1 MSYDR
6 KTARLVYSKEIHI
19 PIVSSLNKI
28 VQRIVETA
36 AWLNVLVIF
45 LILITVIL
53 RYGFHRNQLLLNW
66 PLVPMEELQWHFYS
80 VPFMFGL
87 AYAITKD
94 SHIRIDILRLHMSKK
109 LKHIFEILGIIL
121 LLMPC
126 TIILFDFSLDYTIT
140 SFTMKEAS
148 QSAIGLPY
156 RWIVKSVMPL
166 SMLLIMIASVGKLIE
181 EVVLLLYPHDIF
193 SKETSQEKNM
203 RKWPG
208 GDLFRPQLHI
218 PKRKLRYKGQAR

>member
-28 VQRIVETA
+28 VKRIVETV
-36 AWLNVLVIF
+36 AWFNVLVIF

-126 TIILFDFSLDYTIT
+126 TIILFDFSLDYTIYAIT
-140 SFTMKEAS
+140 HHESS
-148 QSAIGLPY
+148 QSTMGLPH
-156 RWIVKSVMPL
+156 RWIVKSVIPL
-166 SMLLIMIASVGKLIE
+166 SMILIFLASLARLIQEIILLRYQDKF
-181 EVVLLLYPHDIF
+181 F
-193 SKETSQEKNM
+193 SSK
-203 RKWPG
+203 RG
-208 GDLFRPQLHI
+208 GMFHPQLI
-218 PKRKLRYKGQAR
+218 KIKKDQ

>member
-28 VQRIVETA
+28 VQRIVETV
-36 AWLNVLVIF
+36 AWFNVLLIF

-87 AYAITKD
+87 AYVITND
-94 SHIRIDILRLHMSKK
+94 SNIRIDLLRMHMSKK
-109 LKHIFEILGIIL
+109 LKHIFEILGIL
-121 LLMPC
+121 LLIMPC
-126 TIILFDFSLDYTIT
+126 VIILFDFSLDYTIYAIT
-140 SFTMKEAS
+140 HHESS
-148 QSAIGLPY
+148 QSTMGLPH
-156 RWIVKSVMPL
+156 RWIVKSVIPL
-166 SMLLIMIASVGKLIE
+166 SMILIFLASLARLIQEIILLRYQDK
-181 EVVLLLYPHDIF
+181 IF
-193 SKETSQEKNM
+193 SSK
-203 RKWPG
+203 RG
-208 GDLFRPQLHI
+208 GMFQPQLI
-218 PKRKLRYKGQAR
+218 KIKKDQ

>member
-28 VQRIVETA
+28 VQRIVETV
-36 AWLNVLVIF
+36 AWFNVLVIF

-126 TIILFDFSLDYTIT
+126 TIILFDFSLDYTIYAIT
-140 SFTMKEAS
+140 HHESS
-148 QSAIGLPY
+148 QSTMGLPH
-156 RWIVKSVMPL
+156 RWIVKSVIPL
-166 SMLLIMIASVGKLIE
+166 TMILIFLASLARLIQEVILLRYQDKIVS
-181 EVVLLLYPHDIF
+181 
-193 SKETSQEKNM
+193 SK
-203 RKWPG
+203 RG
-208 GDLFRPQLHI
+208 GMFQPQLI
-218 PKRKLRYKGQAR
+218 KIKKNQ

>member
-28 VQRIVETA
+28 VQRIVETV
-36 AWLNVLVIF
+36 AWFNVLVIF

-126 TIILFDFSLDYTIT
+126 TIILFDFSLDYTIYAIT
-140 SFTMKEAS
+140 HHESS
-148 QSAIGLPY
+148 QSTMGLPH
-156 RWIVKSVMPL
+156 RWIVKSVIPL
-166 SMLLIMIASVGKLIE
+166 TMILIFIASLARLIQE
-181 EVVLLLYPHDIF
+181 IILLRYQDKIVS
-193 SKETSQEKNM
+193 SK
-203 RKWPG
+203 RG
-208 GDLFRPQLHI
+208 GMFQPQLI
-218 PKRKLRYKGQAR
+218 KIKKNQ

>member
-28 VQRIVETA
+28 VKRIVETV
-36 AWLNVLVIF
+36 AWFNVLVIF

-126 TIILFDFSLDYTIT
+126 TIILFDFSLDYTIYAIT
-140 SFTMKEAS
+140 HHESS
-148 QSAIGLPY
+148 QSTMGLPH
-156 RWIVKSVMPL
+156 RWIVKSVIPL
-166 SMLLIMIASVGKLIE
+166 TMILIFIASLARLIQE
-181 EVVLLLYPHDIF
+181 IILLRYQDKIVS
-193 SKETSQEKNM
+193 SKRGVMFQ
-203 RKWPG
+203 
-208 GDLFRPQLHI
+208 PQLI
-218 PKRKLRYKGQAR
+218 KIKKNQ

>member
-36 AWLNVLVIF
+36 AWFNVLVIF
-45 LILITVIL
+45 LILTTVIL

-126 TIILFDFSLDYTIT
+126 TIILFDFSLDYTIYAIT
-140 SFTMKEAS
+140 HHESS
-148 QSAIGLPY
+148 QSTMGLPH
-156 RWIVKSVMPL
+156 RWIVKSVIPL
-166 SMLLIMIASVGKLIE
+166 TMILIFIASLARLIQE
-181 EVVLLLYPHDIF
+181 IILLRYQDKIVS
-193 SKETSQEKNM
+193 SKRRGMFQ
-203 RKWPG
+203 
-208 GDLFRPQLHI
+208 PQLI
-218 PKRKLRYKGQAR
+218 KIKKDQ